1 MVLKYVTQ
9 RKKLSIRRFWILI
22 FTICS
27 FYVAKNKLDYC
38 KGKDCMKIFFKDLR
52 EYAMRIANYE
62 KKK

>member
-27 FYVAKNKLDYC
+27 FDVAKNKLDYC
-38 KGKDCMKIFFKDLR
+38 KGKDCMKVFFKDLR
-52 EYAMRIANYE
+52 EYPMRIANYE